1 MKLKINKN
9 LVWNICK
16 YSLIIVFGIACVVA
30 AILIDTKFRTEVY
43 SFIAKYF
50 TNVDFGNIICATQI
64 GISAFT
70 ITLVS
75 FTSTHNNQSYFGMDA
90 KDILK
95 LKQGFKL
102 NLLRLTLIEL
112 VLSIAS
118 VLVFYLK
125 WYCLLTVTLLFTIV
139 TCFYYCIVNVPLII
153 KSDKAL
159 IKLLK
164 QNYQKME
171 SLADPMFN
179 KLFNNFIEEH
189 GFEYTYNKLK
199 TNRNE
204 KLLFEAMLRSSI
216 DYLNN
221 MSTYSD
227 IPSIK
232 QKVNTSINC
241 FIENIKFIT
250 NNKSQILI
258 DKTNYDKISVFI
270 AQFFEFAHQREK
282 QLDNNTLKRISNCI
296 DSLYWTL
303 VQDRENKTAEFV
315 FKSFELLFKYSIE
328 YEDLWFVNEL
338 KCEFSKIYYTFAEK
352 NNYWAKKLF
361 AEISLILFY
370 YYQYEDLV
378 SKEFKDNIKSF
389 IDNQKIISPKESTY
403 SWRTLF
409 TEFINN
415 FSLELKDFCNNFN
428 ATHWE
433 FIKYNTC
440 KSCVINE
447 SFQYEWWLK
456 CLFSSELMYNYD
468 ISNLNNLTDKE
479 KQNFANTL
487 DRLFDENGAFK
498 INNSFN
504 DFEKFYGL
512 QENFT
517 SIDSDIEL
525 VQNLYT
531 FKNEH
536 KKQKEFEYVNKNNCD
551 EVNLSNL
558 KQYLFEQLE
567 KKLTGSITYDKSLEI
582 PKNKKARGIYV
593 LQEMFNLETA
603 KSLFLEMLLKTFS
616 KEFKDIV
623 TTNLENHA
631 IEFTKENLINNIQK
645 LKRKNPSHA
654 SSKVLYSLNRFE
666 NYYKNKLQEYKLI
679 DKNIEEV
686 KDDCV
691 LPNNLYLNKKGVRF
705 NYNFEVF
712 ELNKLD
718 ESQLQNE
725 LDRYKK
731 EDGTYFYK
739 GIRFEYQELKQL
751 LLNKLFTI
759 KCYIIYDIKID
770 KRNVALLDPW
780 GYYRR
785 MKERKAKKKTD

>member
-16 YSLIIVFGIACVVA
+16 YSLTILFGIACIVTS
-30 AILIDTKFRTEVY
+30 ILIDTKFRTEVY
-43 SFIAKYF
+43 DFIAKFF

-75 FTSTHNNQSYFGMDA
+75 FTSTHNNQSYYGMDA

-95 LKQGFKL
+95 LKRGYKL

-112 VLSIAS
+112 ALSIMS

-125 WYCLLTVTLLFTIV
+125 WYCLLTITLLFTIV

-171 SLADPMFN
+171 SLSNPLFN
-179 KLFNNFIEEH
+179 KLFYNFIEEH
-189 GFEYTYNKLK
+189 GFEYTYKKLRTKHNK
-199 TNRNE
+199 NI
-204 KLLFEAMLRSSI
+204 LFESMLRSSI

-221 MSTYSD
+221 MPTYSD
-227 IPSIK
+227 IPSVK
-232 QKVNTSINC
+232 QQVNTSVNN

-250 NNKSQILI
+250 NSNSQSLI
-258 DKTNYDKISVFI
+258 DKTNYDKTYIFI

-282 QLDNNTLKRISNCI
+282 QLDNNTVKKISNCI

-303 VQDRENKTAEFV
+303 IQDKESKIAECV
-315 FKSFELLFKYSIE
+315 FKSFELLFKWSIE

-338 KCEFSKIYYTFAEK
+338 KHEFSKIYYTFAEK

-370 YYQYEDLV
+370 YYQYEDLI
-378 SKEFKDNIKSF
+378 SKEFKAKIKIF
-389 IDNQKIISPKESTY
+389 IDDRIILNPKESTY
-403 SWRTLF
+403 SWRALF
-409 TEFINN
+409 IEFINN

-433 FIKYNTC
+433 FIKYDTC
-440 KSCVINE
+440 KSCVIYE
-447 SFQYEWWLK
+447 SFQYEWWLQ

-468 ISNLNNLTDKE
+468 ITKFNNLSERE

-487 DRLFDENGAFK
+487 DKLFDENGVLK
-498 INNSFN
+498 INKSFD
-504 DFEKFYGL
+504 DFKKFYGL
-512 QENFT
+512 EENFST
-517 SIDSDIEL
+517 IDSDIDL
-525 VQNLYT
+525 VQNLYA

-536 KKQKEFEYVNKNNCD
+536 KKQKEFDYVNKNNCA
-551 EVNLSNL
+551 EENLSNL
-558 KQYLFEQLE
+558 QQFLFEHLE
-567 KKLTGSITYDKSLEI
+567 NKLTSSITYDNSLEI

-593 LQEMFNLETA
+593 LQEMFDFETS

-616 KEFKDIV
+616 KEFKDII
-623 TTNLENHA
+623 TTNLENNA
-631 IEFTKENLINNIQK
+631 IEFTKENLIKNIQK
-645 LKRKNPSHA
+645 LKRKNPNYT

-666 NYYKNKLQEYKLI
+666 NYYKDKIQEYKLI
-679 DKNIEEV
+679 DENIEEV

-691 LPNNLYLNKKGVRF
+691 LPNNVYLNKKGIRF
-705 NYNFEVF
+705 NFNFEVF

-751 LLNKLFTI
+751 LQDKLFTI
-759 KCYIIYDIKID
+759 KCYILYDIKLD

-780 GYYRR
+780 GYYKR
-785 MKERKAKKKTD
+785 MKERKEKMKTN